1 MFYLSDQVCGLL
13 QSRLSEVSNT
23 WTISSSQTHSPIVPS
38 QQLVTSAS
46 YLLICTIIVN
56 CCIQGVG
63 GRLFVFFAHCW
74 NKSLFFWCRRNF
86 GVLTDRVSELLD
98 CPQPLYVDGQSK
110 CCCESPPVHRSL
122 LARLVCL
129 LVVVVVVVFV
139 FKINGIGDW
148 KKALHSPSYWEPEDE
163 NEERGGWGVRGLQ
176 RRWPPVMDQCVLPLH
191 IVALPLLVS
200 PRLLGS
206 VISAV

>member
-1 MFYLSDQVCGLL
+1 MISNKKLKISIHLDQRGKKLYRSGVVRTCDRKSTLGSVVPLAMFYLGDQVCGLL

-46 YLLICTIIVN
+46 YLLICTLIVN
-56 CCIQGVG
+56 CCIEGVG

-129 LVVVVVVVFV
+129 FVVVVVVVFV
-139 FKINGIGDW
+139 FKINGIGD
-148 KKALHSPSYWEPEDE
+148 
-163 NEERGGWGVRGLQ
+163 
-176 RRWPPVMDQCVLPLH
+176 
-191 IVALPLLVS
+191 
-200 PRLLGS
+200 
-206 VISAV
+206 

>member
-46 YLLICTIIVN
+46 YLLICTLIVN
-56 CCIQGVG
+56 CCIEGVG

-129 LVVVVVVVFV
+129 FVCCCCCRFVFLLFVVVFV
-139 FKINGIGDW
+139 QNHW
-148 KKALHSPSYWEPEDE
+148 NWRLKKSITFAFIL
-163 NEERGGWGVRGLQ
+163 RT
-176 RRWPPVMDQCVLPLH
+176 RR
-191 IVALPLLVS
+191 
-200 PRLLGS
+200 
-206 VISAV
+206 

>member
-1 MFYLSDQVCGLL
+1 MFYLGDQVCGLL

-56 CCIQGVG
+56 CCIEGVG

-129 LVVVVVVVFV
+129 FVVVVVVFV
-139 FKINGIGDW
+139 FKINGIGD
-148 KKALHSPSYWEPEDE
+148 
-163 NEERGGWGVRGLQ
+163 
-176 RRWPPVMDQCVLPLH
+176 
-191 IVALPLLVS
+191 
-200 PRLLGS
+200 
-206 VISAV
+206 